1 MTDLSELDA
10 QIAAAAA
17 DPREHGSL
25 THKIAGLDTTLAG
38 QGERV
43 LNALQH
49 REERDVGRLEGLTID
64 SVLARLK
71 LARPPRGR
79 GGFSR

>member
-1 MTDLSELDA
+1 
-10 QIAAAAA
+10 
-17 DPREHGSL
+17 
-25 THKIAGLDTTLAG
+25 
-38 QGERV
+38 V